1 MTNTSI
7 GSSLRY
13 VFGISDG
20 KLYRSV
26 RVSIF
31 IEMIWL
37 RARLADDLVESIW
50 SEGGAV
56 RRRAMTNNSID
67 NGDDVFDSSDDD

>member
-1 MTNTSI
+1 MREVCLFRRAMNSSV

-31 IEMIWL
+31 IEMI
-37 RARLADDLVESIW
+37 
-50 SEGGAV
+50 
-56 RRRAMTNNSID
+56 
-67 NGDDVFDSSDDD
+67 

>member
-1 MTNTSI
+1 M
-7 GSSLRY
+7 
-13 VFGISDG
+13 
-20 KLYRSV
+20 
-26 RVSIF
+26 
-31 IEMIWL
+31 
-37 RARLADDLVESIW
+37 ESIW